1 MKIGIIGTGY
11 VGLTQSV
18 CMASYLTNNEF
29 IGIDIDET
37 KVDSL
42 NNGIPTIY
50 EDGLEELLKKD
61 LSQGNLKFSSEY
73 ANLVDCQVIFIAVGT
88 PTDDNGIPN
97 LTYLNKAFDQVVNA
111 IKDVNPEM
119 PRCIVIK
126 STVPPGT
133 CETLAE
139 RVSTYSNLFVVSN
152 PEYLREG
159 IALNDFLNPDKVT
172 LGFNNNQRN
181 NVNFNEVVRMM
192 AIIYTPIAENKILI
206 TDLATSQM
214 VKYACNSFLAMKIAF
229 INELSDLCKVNG
241 ANIEDV
247 AKQMGYD
254 KRISPLFLQPGPGY
268 GGSCFSKDVR
278 GLCST
283 IPEIANGYSLLR
295 NIENSN
301 NAHAQRCFLEVSD
314 YINSNYTK
322 IKNILI
328 LGVAFKA
335 GTDDV
340 RYSKAL
346 EIANH
351 IVDLSEGKYNV
362 TIHDPEA
369 LSNVHRGDSDLINYT
384 DCGNEQLVEY
394 LVDADVVVVLTE
406 WNQYKQLF
414 SSAPTRENQ
423 AVFDF
428 RNIVPKRFNP
438 IKY

>member
-11 VGLTQSV
+11 VGLTQAT
-18 CMASYLTNNEF
+18 CMASYLTQHEF
-29 IGIDIDET
+29 IGIDIDKS

-42 NNGIPTIY
+42 NKGIPTIY
-50 EDGLEELLKKD
+50 ENGLKELLKQD
-61 LSQGNLKFSSEY
+61 LLQGNLTFSTDYST
-73 ANLVDCQVIFIAVGT
+73 LVDCQVIFIAVGT

-97 LTYLNKAFDQVVNA
+97 LKYLNEAFDKVVETV
-111 IKDVNPEM
+111 KDKSPEM

-139 RVSTYSNLFVVSN
+139 RVATYPKLFVVSN

-172 LGFNNNQRN
+172 LGFNVNQKN
-181 NVNFNEVVRMM
+181 DINFTEVIRMM
-192 AIIYTPIAENKILI
+192 AIIYSPIAENKMLI
-206 TDLATSQM
+206 TDLSTAQM

-229 INELSDLCKVNG
+229 INELSDLCKING

-301 NAHAQRCFLEVSD
+301 NAHAQRCFLQISD
-314 YINSNYTK
+314 YINSNYTN

-346 EIANH
+346 EIASH

-369 LSNVHRGDSDLINYT
+369 LSNVHRGESDVINYT
-384 DCGNEQLVEY
+384 DCNNEQLVDY
-394 LVDADVVVVLTE
+394 LVDADLVVVLTE
-406 WNQYKQLF
+406 WEQYKALF
-414 SSAPTRENQ
+414 RTAPVTENQ
-423 AVFDF
+423 TIFDF
-428 RNIVPKRFNP
+428 RNIVPNKFNP